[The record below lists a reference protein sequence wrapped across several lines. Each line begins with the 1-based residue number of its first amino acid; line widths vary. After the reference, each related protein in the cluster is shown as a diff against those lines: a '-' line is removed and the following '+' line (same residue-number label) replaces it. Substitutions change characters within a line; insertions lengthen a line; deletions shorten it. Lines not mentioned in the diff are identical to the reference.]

1 MARRTYSSRYSRSS
15 RRRSGSGRS
24 RRPYGSKRRPRYTTK
39 RRAGRAGVLAEVK
52 FVNNIAGRA
61 HPCTNWDAADIGP
74 TGVAWRSH
82 ASETGAQ
89 ITLVQVKDLDVGAG
103 NVVSGTRH
111 ALTSKSY
118 LLTHCIQ
125 GFEAHKRIGLAINP
139 RSFLFRATVTAGR
152 VSQATE
158 TKFGYGD
165 AEVTGVT
172 MNTNNGAGG
181 ANPIVTSTSLLGQ
194 GQAMGPTDP
203 ATGIAPRTTAFC
215 RTSLRIVI
223 FRDMEPPLTNSAT
236 DEPRIW
242 SDLFST
248 SAANAGSTSDFL
260 RTDNIGRFAV
270 VTDTTVDLDSDD
282 PQKSIQLRVPI
293 AKTLR
298 YGGQA
303 ANHIRAGHYF
313 MVCCAEMLSLNGSNP
328 DVIYLPPVISYQHR
342 MAFTDS

>member
-1 MARRTYSSRYSRSS
+1 MARRNYSSRYSRSQ
-15 RRRSGSGRS
+15 RRRPASGRA
-24 RRPYGSKRRPRYTTK
+24 RRSYGGKRRARYTTK

-61 HPCTNWDAADIGP
+61 HPCTAWDAADIGP
-74 TGVAWRSH
+74 TGVAWRTQ
-82 ASETGAQ
+82 ANETGAQ
-89 ITLVQVKDLDVGAG
+89 NHLGPVKDFDVAAG
-103 NVVSGTRH
+103 NILSGTRY

-152 VSQATE
+152 ISQETG

-165 AEVTGVT
+165 GEVTGVT
-172 MNTNNGAGG
+172 AITAAPQGG
-181 ANPIVTSTSLLGQ
+181 ATVTTTNLLGMGQ
-194 GQAMGPTDP
+194 GMGPVDP
-203 ATGIAPRTTAFC
+203 ATGQAPRTTSFC

-223 FRDMEPPLTNSAT
+223 FRDMEPPLSGSAT

-248 SAANAGSTSDFL
+248 SAAGAGSTSDFL

-270 VTDTTVDLDSDD
+270 VTDTTVDLDADD

-293 AKTLR
+293 SKTLR

-313 MVCCAEMLSLNGSNP
+313 MVCCAEMLSMNGANP
-328 DVIYLPPVISYQHR
+328 DVIYLPPVIGYQHR